1 MQASNFFLRP
11 EKTPTSVKWLIWISS
26 VASLASP
33 LVTFFLA
40 HSWNL
45 PGPGAW
51 LSLSLMGLQQGW
63 VWQPITYFFLQTAG
77 VGISL
82 SLLISLF
89 FHMLLLWFAGAEI
102 AQRYKNKGLILFY
115 LGAGLVAGLVS
126 SFFLYIFSSQSVLVG
141 SGPPIYA
148 LITLW
153 AMLYPD
159 LELFFFFVIRIKTKW
174 LVAIYLGLS
183 LIISL
188 SYGEIIPFIA
198 ALTSIGWALL
208 IGRFVW
214 KLKNPFP
221 LNLDL
226 PFKKRSRKNR
236 EDKIIDITSFQEEDD
251 VFIDRMLEKIAR
263 NGEASLTPRERSR
276 METISKRKRNTK
288 S

>member
-11 EKTPTSVKWLIWISS
+11 EKTPTSVKWLIWITS
-26 VASLASP
+26 VVSIASP
-33 LVTFFLA
+33 LLTYFLA
-40 HSWNL
+40 HYWHL

-51 LSLSLMGLQQGW
+51 LSLSLVGLYQGW
-63 VWQPITYFFLQTAG
+63 VWQPFTYFFLQTAG

-89 FHMLLLWFAGAEI
+89 FHMLLLWFTGSEI
-102 AQRYKNKGLILFY
+102 AERFKTKGLILFY
-115 LGAGLVAGLVS
+115 LGAGLSSGLMS
-126 SFFLYIFSSQSVLVG
+126 SICMYLLSSQSVLVG
-141 SGPPIYA
+141 SGPPVFA
-148 LITLW
+148 LVTLW

-174 LVAIYLGLS
+174 LVAIFLGLS
-183 LIISL
+183 LITSL

-198 ALTSIGWALL
+198 AVTSIIWALL
-208 IGRFVW
+208 IGHFVW

-226 PFKKRSRKNR
+226 PFKKRSRKNH
-236 EDKIIDITSFQEEDD
+236 EDKIIDITAFREEDD
-251 VFIDRMLEKIAR
+251 AFMDRMLEKIAR

-276 METISKRKRNTK
+276 METISKRKRRT
-288 S
+288 